1 MEELIAEVRGTNGA
15 FYKCVI
21 KNIHEDEVTVS
32 FENDWQPPKRANFT
46 EVRPTPPK
54 LTDKPE
60 YRENEQV
67 EVSGLL

>member
-1 MEELIAEVRGTNGA
+1 MYQYLYFSKFQYFHIILFPYT
-15 FYKCVI
+15 
-21 KNIHEDEVTVS
+21 S
-32 FENDWQPPKRANFT
+32 WQPPKRANFT

-67 EVSGLL
+67 EVSG